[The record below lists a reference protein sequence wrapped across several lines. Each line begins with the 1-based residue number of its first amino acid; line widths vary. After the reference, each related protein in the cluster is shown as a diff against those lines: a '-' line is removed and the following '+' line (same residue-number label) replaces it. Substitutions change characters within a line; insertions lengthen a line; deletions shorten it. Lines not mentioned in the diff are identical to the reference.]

1 MELIESL
8 KQAVA
13 SAKAGETEGYFA
25 LLFFTL
31 GFACLYSIV
40 YQLRVRGWPVITGQ
54 LLKGETER
62 VGIHDKHRPDET
74 DYLNAVAY
82 EYSVGGKSYIGKRFS
97 PWIITVSHNLKFLLE
112 RQLDD
117 FQSGQAVFICYNPQN
132 PSKSFLKKPGIV
144 GMSITAVF
152 AIGCFATP
160 VMIFN

>member
-1 MELIESL
+1 MF
-8 KQAVA
+8 
-13 SAKAGETEGYFA
+13 FA
-25 LLFFTL
+25 L

-40 YQLRVRGWPVITGQ
+40 YQFRVRGWPVTTGQ
-54 LLKGETER
+54 LLKAETEKG
-62 VGIHDKHRPDET
+62 GIHIKYRPHET
-74 DYLNAVAY
+74 DYMIVVAY

-97 PWIITVSHNLKFLLE
+97 PWIITASHNLKILLE
-112 RQLDD
+112 KQLDD
-117 FQSGQAVFICYNPQN
+117 FQSGQAVSIYYNPRK

>member
-40 YQLRVRGWPVITGQ
+40 YQFRVRGWPVTTGQ
-54 LLKGETER
+54 LLKAETEKW
-62 VGIHDKHRPDET
+62 GIHNKYRPHET
-74 DYLNAVAY
+74 DYMIVVAY

-97 PWIITVSHNLKFLLE
+97 P
-112 RQLDD
+112 
-117 FQSGQAVFICYNPQN
+117 
-132 PSKSFLKKPGIV
+132 
-144 GMSITAVF
+144 
-152 AIGCFATP
+152 
-160 VMIFN
+160 